1 MKKNAIL
8 LFACLLGAVFF
19 NACKS
24 PDPKESKE
32 YKDLKA
38 ELDKIKS
45 EDSTANANI
54 ELYKKIVEI
63 NDTTELSQF
72 DAYMHTDMVF
82 HDIPEGMPAGLE
94 GFKACMK
101 EYFTSIPNAQID
113 ILHILAEGDIVM
125 VHVNLK
131 GVNSGASM
139 GMPATGKSVDVRG
152 FDCIRVE
159 GGKIKEYWSQVDAM
173 KMMMQMG
180 LMPDMAAAEAGKK
193 GK

>member
-1 MKKNAIL
+1 MKKNVIL
-8 LFACLLGAVFF
+8 LFACLLGALFF
-19 NACKS
+19 TACNGG
-24 PDPKESKE
+24 DPKESKE

-45 EDSTANANI
+45 EDSLSNANI
-54 ELYKKIVEI
+54 ELYKKIVDI

-72 DAYMHTDMVF
+72 DNYMHADLNYHDM
-82 HDIPEGMPAGLE
+82 PEGMPNGLE
-94 GFKACMK
+94 GFKALMK
-101 EYFTSIPNAQID
+101 EYFTSIPNMKVD

-152 FDCIRVE
+152 FDCIRVVD
-159 GGKIKEYWSQVDAM
+159 GKIKEYWSVVDAM

-180 LMPDMAAAEAGKK
+180 LMPDMAAAEDGKK